1 MSWWIL
7 GGAAALLLFLMDR
20 LALSIIRPPWR
31 EPDRTAAELG
41 VPFEDVSFPS
51 GKLTLR
57 GWIVRPQ
64 AEATRPLLVLVHGW
78 SANAGAMLDLARAL
92 AEAGYPLFLFD
103 FRRHGRSDA
112 APYITI
118 RQYRDDLVAA
128 IDFAERRFPGRPRVI
143 VGHSMGGATGLIV
156 AADEGRAA
164 AVVAIAA
171 PADILDVTASY
182 LNDRHLPGRL
192 MALVLAPFWWPRTR
206 TLFRTL
212 SPERVSTRLTVP
224 ALVLAAETDR
234 RVPPDH
240 PQRLARA
247 SGAEL
252 HVITGSDHNDI
263 LGREETQTRVLLF
276 LERVFGK

>member
-1 MSWWIL
+1 M
-7 GGAAALLLFLMDR
+7 MDR
-20 LALSIIRPPWR
+20 LALAIIRPPWR
-31 EPDRTAAELG
+31 EPVRTAEELG

-64 AEATRPLLVLVHGW
+64 AEATLPLLVLVHGW
-78 SANAGAMLDLARAL
+78 SANAGGMLDLARPL
-92 AEAGYPLFLFD
+92 AEAGFPLLLFD
-103 FRRHGRSDA
+103 FRRHGRSDG

-118 RQYRDDLVAA
+118 RQYRDDLAAA
-128 IDFAERRFPGRPRVI
+128 IEFAEQRFPGRPRVI

-156 AADEGRAA
+156 AADEGRAD

-192 MALVLAPFWWPRTR
+192 MALVLTPFWWPRTR
-206 TLFRTL
+206 MLFRTL
-212 SPERVSTRLTVP
+212 SPERVSRRLTVP

-240 PQRLARA
+240 PQRLALA

-252 HVITGSDHNDI
+252 HVIAGSDHNDI
-263 LGREETQTRVLLF
+263 LVKQETQTRLLVF
-276 LERVFGK
+276 LERISTN